1 MAMTADSSQ
10 NQQPAAADIINSP
23 QKRKNFPSAWAQ
35 VVRGAE
41 PVLIPPLQHLAPPLL
56 QEQFPFPDCSSPAKA
71 SSPPPQ
77 QQTENSEST
86 ESNNGNA
93 GTPKK
98 PAWRKPSPNGL
109 AAEVVV
115 SPVMGAVSWPALSE
129 STNKASP
136 KSSPPPPDGSSSMPA
151 VPQGPVISQKQ
162 APTNAKSN
170 STSNHVMPARQRP
183 MKRAGGGGGGSSG
196 GGHSQSTF
204 THVPQP
210 PPSPP
215 PYPIFAMPPNG
226 YANLVPV
233 VPDQSPRGNS
243 WEPRPVVGAFV
254 PPLPVVNDHRHSSR
268 RGNFGPRG
276 DGSYNN
282 NFGGRRDQDRGHYGN
297 GRDVP
302 AQPQRSPRGFVSP
315 PPQNT
320 APFVPSQTVRPFA
333 NPMGFPDLVYIPAL
347 PLEPYRGVPFI
358 AHPPSPVMMPV
369 SEPPL
374 PDILVRQIEYYF
386 SDGNLVKDDFLK
398 SNMDDQGWVPITLI
412 ASFNRVRKMTNDI
425 HLVLDSLRT
434 STFLEVQDDKV
445 RRRNDWTQWI
455 PNSSRL
461 PTDSSQQTLS
471 ASNHNLLTTFQTM
484 TVEEVAANQ
493 NSTAVSSSSNS
504 EDAAVN
510 SSGLTAESL
519 IPQGEGFE
527 DASSS

>member
-1 MAMTADSSQ
+1 MTADSSQ

-183 MKRAGGGGGGSSG
+183 MKRAGG
-196 GGHSQSTF
+196 
-204 THVPQP
+204 
-210 PPSPP
+210 
-215 PYPIFAMPPNG
+215 
-226 YANLVPV
+226 
-233 VPDQSPRGNS
+233 
-243 WEPRPVVGAFV
+243 
-254 PPLPVVNDHRHSSR
+254 
-268 RGNFGPRG
+268 GNFGPRG

>member
-183 MKRAGGGGGGSSG
+183 MKRAGG
-196 GGHSQSTF
+196 
-204 THVPQP
+204 
-210 PPSPP
+210 
-215 PYPIFAMPPNG
+215 
-226 YANLVPV
+226 
-233 VPDQSPRGNS
+233 
-243 WEPRPVVGAFV
+243 
-254 PPLPVVNDHRHSSR
+254 VVNDHRHSSR